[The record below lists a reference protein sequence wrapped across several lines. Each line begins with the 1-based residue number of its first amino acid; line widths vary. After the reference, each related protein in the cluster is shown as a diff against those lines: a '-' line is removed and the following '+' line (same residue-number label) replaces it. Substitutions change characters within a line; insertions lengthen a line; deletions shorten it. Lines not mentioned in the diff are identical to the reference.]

1 MKRKQLKD
9 GSAARARYRTD
20 HIHTYAYYVE
30 LQDNRQS
37 ATSQTTTNQLS
48 LQNSQM
54 MINQEKKNEHVTYVH
69 S

>member
-1 MKRKQLKD
+1 MERRQLKD

-30 LQDNRQS
+30 LQDNRQP
-37 ATSQTTTNQLS
+37 ATSQTTNQLS

-54 MINQEKKNEHVTYVH
+54 MINQEKKDGHVTYVH

>member
-30 LQDNRQS
+30 LRDNRQS

-54 MINQEKKNEHVTYVH
+54 MINREKKDGHVTCVH